1 MNLRYLCQR
10 QLGTVF
16 RTIIL
21 MNQVLEVVCCV
32 LGLCHGPNVENAEE
46 AGHVFNDP
54 PNHGRP

>member
-32 LGLCHGPNVENAEE
+32 LGLCHGPNVENAE
-46 AGHVFNDP
+46 
-54 PNHGRP
+54 